1 MCTVQLWFLVSGL
14 IAISPAK
21 HHHETTIKHTTKPPT
36 TTTHRS
42 FFFQSS
48 TCHSVRRKQHAILLL
63 EEWVKHD
70 NYNAVERLYHDIYHK
85 MLQNDRKRFLFG
97 FIDTLVGQHPSSG
110 HGGSTSIKNP
120 SHSYTS
126 VYDEAFLKGIPDY
139 DHVEGYIKTHINAEC
154 RREIMIWIED
164 LAKHHKT
171 SPTTN
176 ATMTETGE
184 HCTHLRDANHVIS
197 LLDAWERHNHFADVQ
212 RLYLDVALGFHDLT
226 ETNED
231 KERDHDGLHG
241 DDSVSDYKHV
251 HLRLVKLSS
260 YCRQI
265 VFAWIEDDA
274 RKHTAHT

>member
-1 MCTVQLWFLVSGL
+1 MPDNNPEKPFNRL
-14 IAISPAK
+14 IAIFSAAQQL
-21 HHHETTIKHTTKPPT
+21 ETTIKHTTVGHGYHHHHDYHTAKPPT
-36 TTTHRS
+36 TTTRRS
-42 FFFQSS
+42 IHFQN
-48 TCHSVRRKQHAILLL
+48 AILLL
-63 EEWVKHD
+63 EEWVKND
-70 NYNAVERLYHDIYHK
+70 NYNGMLLLIAVERLYHDIYHK
-85 MLQNDRKRFLFG
+85 MLQNDRK
-97 FIDTLVGQHPSSG
+97 H
-110 HGGSTSIKNP
+110 
-120 SHSYTS
+120 
-126 VYDEAFLKGIPDY
+126 

-164 LAKHHKT
+164 LAKHHKS

-212 RLYLDVALGFHDLT
+212 RLYLEVALGFHDLT

-251 HLRLVKLSS
+251 HLRLVRLSS